1 MCYNLNMEQN
11 SRIVKNYF
19 SKETI
24 ELKNPIAVTVREQNL
39 GKDPDAFRR
48 LLDGR
53 NTFTRNGWYL
63 LHKEAEAL
71 EKILGYC
78 NDCRTVFSALT
89 STRTHIRKGH
99 DAKIITA
106 DSKNIVLNAIHSK
119 SYIINEYLEEHKKID
134 SSVLYIPKNQR
145 NLVTN
150 GGVYKITNTVNGK
163 FYIGS
168 AGVFKDRIDEHLR
181 ALKNNTHANIILQR
195 AWNARPSLF
204 YVEFIKV
211 ADPKFSREKIYE
223 MEQKTLDKLY
233 DKDMCY
239 NISKDAFG
247 PNVENRCVRVNM
259 LSLEKKELIRTFGS
273 IVDASKE
280 MNLNPRNIYAACAGY
295 SLSSG
300 GYGWEYADKKVENP
314 PKIFKGR
321 KKPNPVVVYNYKN
334 NTVEEFDSCVSAAD
348 SIDSTEGTVRAVAN
362 RNKTC
367 VSDGKFPKA
376 LKEIFVFYK
385 RHFDLEKINKVLNKG
400 IPCSYCEVPYANE
413 RGLLSHEGVC
423 VDNPIVVEQSRI
435 KNDPKES
442 FEQFVSG
449 LGNLGK
455 NRFVFVDVEDS
466 KVQDKNYLS
475 NIKNNIISEGNVP
488 YFFLS
493 TDWRNEKKKEII
505 KSMIYYRVRKNI
517 ISIGARKLIVD
528 CSVSSSE
535 AQEFFDKNHLNGHVL
550 ASGYFG
556 LRDKNTREIV
566 QLISVRTPL
575 HKKYREL
582 GLIEIGRS
590 ASKIGHVVPGGFS
603 RLIGEI
609 ESHYK
614 KLGHLGI
621 ISYVDLMI
629 GSGESYNDKFIK
641 QSDTGVGY
649 FYTDG
654 ERSYNR
660 FRFRAKNGKSENE
673 IARDAGVWKVYN
685 LGNSLFVRKFS

>member
-1 MCYNLNMEQN
+1 MCYNRKMEQN

-39 GKDPDAFRR
+39 GKCPDAFRR

-119 SYIINEYLEEHKKID
+119 SYIINEYLEEHKK
-134 SSVLYIPKNQR
+134 VK
-145 NLVTN
+145 
-150 GGVYKITNTVNGK
+150 
-163 FYIGS
+163 
-168 AGVFKDRIDEHLR
+168 
-181 ALKNNTHANIILQR
+181 
-195 AWNARPSLF
+195 
-204 YVEFIKV
+204 
-211 ADPKFSREKIYE
+211 
-223 MEQKTLDKLY
+223 
-233 DKDMCY
+233 
-239 NISKDAFG
+239 
-247 PNVENRCVRVNM
+247 
-259 LSLEKKELIRTFGS
+259 
-273 IVDASKE
+273 
-280 MNLNPRNIYAACAGY
+280 
-295 SLSSG
+295 
-300 GYGWEYADKKVENP
+300 NP

-423 VDNPIVVEQSRI
+423 VDNPIVIEQSRI

-442 FEQFVSG
+442 FEQFVSE

-528 CSVSSSE
+528 CTVSSSE
-535 AQEFFDKNHLNGHVL
+535 AQEFFDKNHLNGHVS

-556 LRDKNTREIV
+556 LRDKNTKEIV

-614 KLGHLGI
+614 KIGHLGI